1 MAVPIRCGLRRFTD
15 NVCDMG
21 CWRLPPFRL
30 GSGLALLAAFGL
42 VAGLSAQVAPLA
54 HPTVEMRA
62 ARLGVSPDDGYRFV
76 VFGDQKGLWKDDFPR
91 VIEQVRA
98 EADRAGAPPLLFMI
112 DSGDI
117 VDDGSKPP
125 QFADLAEQLA
135 PVRDLPYLVG
145 VGNHELKTD
154 KGAGTAA
161 RGRRNTAAFLGA
173 DYTVDR
179 MFYATE
185 IGPVRFLFLDTNE
198 LGVYPDLPGKDPDA
212 PARIRAQLEWLQ
224 RELTDTSRPT
234 VAVSHHAFV
243 QSAKK
248 HRDHAVTL
256 WNLVHPELGGR
267 TLAQA
272 LHDGGVDL
280 VLTGH
285 VHSYEVFALERAD
298 RPMWSLNASGK
309 PTGSWFRL
317 PGQRMPNDWR
327 GREMARLKDAGFETG
342 VDEWRVRQLA
352 FMTDDTKR
360 NQYAL
365 VTVSTTGSMH
375 VELRAIDGAVL
386 HVLDIP

>member
-1 MAVPIRCGLRRFTD
+1 MSDRRF
-15 NVCDMG
+15 
-21 CWRLPPFRL
+21 LPCQV
-30 GSGLALLAAFGL
+30 GSGLTAVALLAGFGL
-42 VAGLSAQVAPLA
+42 VTAVSAQVAPLA

-62 ARLGVSPDDGYRFV
+62 VQLDVSPDDGYRFV
-76 VFGDQKGLWKDDFPR
+76 VFGDQKGLWKDDFQR
-91 VIEQVRA
+91 LIEEVRA

-117 VDDGSKPP
+117 VDDGSKSP
-125 QFADLAEQLA
+125 QFAELAERLA

-145 VGNHELKTD
+145 VGNHELMTD
-154 KGAGTAA
+154 KGAETAA

-198 LGVYPDLPGKDPDA
+198 LGVYPELPRNDPA
-212 PARIRAQLEWLQ
+212 ASTRIQAQLEWLQ
-224 RELTDTSRPT
+224 GELADPSGPT

-248 HRDHAVTL
+248 HRDHARTL
-256 WNLVHPELGGR
+256 WNLVHPELAGR

-280 VLTGH
+280 VLSGH
-285 VHSYEVFALERAD
+285 VHSYEVFALERAG
-298 RPMWSLNASGK
+298 RPMWSVNASGK

-327 GREMARLKDAGFETG
+327 GREMARLGDAGFETG
-342 VDEWRVRQLA
+342 VEEWRVRQLA
-352 FMTDDTKR
+352 LMTDDTKH

-365 VTVSTTGSMH
+365 VTVSDTGAMSI
-375 VELRAIDGAVL
+375 ELRSIDGHVL
-386 HVLDIP
+386 HSLEIP